1 MKIIQWNVADKEGG
15 INEVIKGEKKAF
27 LFKGVKRFRLGIK
40 MAILLTKLMNVGYKN
55 FLGAILKKRQIA
67 ISYAIKSLK
76 IGILYFRLGTKMPLL
91 KLGLFNA

>member
-27 LFKGVKRFRLGIK
+27 LFKGVKRFSLGIK

-76 IGILYFRLGTKMPLL
+76 IGILCFRLGIKMPLL
-91 KLGLFNA
+91 KPRLFNA

>member
-1 MKIIQWNVADKEGG
+1 
-15 INEVIKGEKKAF
+15 
-27 LFKGVKRFRLGIK
+27 
-40 MAILLTKLMNVGYKN
+40 MNVGYKN

-76 IGILYFRLGTKMPLL
+76 IGILCFMLGTKIPLL

>member
-1 MKIIQWNVADKEGG
+1 
-15 INEVIKGEKKAF
+15 
-27 LFKGVKRFRLGIK
+27 

-76 IGILYFRLGTKMPLL
+76 IGILCFRLGIKMPLL